1 MRSKVKHARNPGC
14 SAPGGRLVVLATAL
28 LCGLAALPAAAAD
41 AEPATGVI
49 ASSRDL
55 VLTRERLQTELSV
68 LPPEVLDR
76 LASDPQ
82 AALTFVNA
90 LVKLRT
96 FAAEAERTGVAAQP
110 EVRAGVET
118 ARSRVLGDALRKHV
132 LETLEEPDFEVLA
145 RERYLANREQYQK
158 PEQVT
163 ARHILL
169 KVPEAAD
176 AAQAEQRKQE
186 LEAIAARV
194 RAGESF
200 QELARQYSEDEGS
213 ADLGGDLPP
222 FGRGRMVKPFEEAAF
237 RLREPGE
244 LSDVVRSQH
253 GWHLIQLIEYQP
265 AGPMSYEEVKKAIVS
280 KLRAEY
286 RHDYLAAWEREL
298 LEKAD
303 VQIGQDQLR
312 LLMADAR
319 ARLERLNSDAGS
331 AAGR

>member
-1 MRSKVKHARNPGC
+1 MRLKVGVEVISRFSIFLGQLA
-14 SAPGGRLVVLATAL
+14 ALATGL
-28 LCGLAALPAAAAD
+28 LCGLAGLPATAAD
-41 AEPATGVI
+41 GGPATEVI

-68 LPPEVLDR
+68 LPPEVLDQ

-110 EVRAGVET
+110 EVRLGVET

-132 LETLEEPDFEVLA
+132 LEALEEPNFEVLA
-145 RERYLANREQYQK
+145 RESYLANREQYQK
-158 PEQVT
+158 PEKVI

-169 KVPEAAD
+169 KVPED
-176 AAQAEQRKQE
+176 AEASRVEQRKRE
-186 LEAIAARV
+186 LEAIAARA

-200 QELARQYSEDEGS
+200 EQLARQYSEDESS
-213 ADLGGDLPP
+213 ADLGGNLPA
-222 FGRGRMVKPFEEAAF
+222 FVRGRMVRPFEEAAF

-244 LSDVVRSQH
+244 LSDVVRTKY

-265 AGPMSYEEVKKAIVS
+265 AGPMRYEEAKKAIVS
-280 KLRAEY
+280 RLSAEY

-298 LEKAD
+298 LEQAD

-319 ARLERLNSDAGS
+319 ARLERLDSDGES
-331 AAGR
+331 SAGR